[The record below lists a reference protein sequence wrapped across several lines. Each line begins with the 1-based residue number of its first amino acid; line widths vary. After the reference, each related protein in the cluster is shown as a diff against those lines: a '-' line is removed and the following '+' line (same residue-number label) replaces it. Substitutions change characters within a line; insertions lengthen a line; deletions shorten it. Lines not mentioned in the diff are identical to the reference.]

1 MSAPSPAAATLRTLV
16 VDDET
21 GIRVGVARVLQR
33 YTLRAA
39 DGEGEV
45 GFTVEQAATGE
56 EALAA
61 IAAASPDIILLDH
74 KLPGIQGLDVL
85 DRVNREH
92 PDTLVV
98 MITAY
103 ATIETAV
110 SATKRGAFDFLAKPF
125 TPEELKSTVYKV
137 AKHLLLRRE
146 AQRLAAEKRQIRF
159 QFVSVLAH
167 ELKAPLAAVEG
178 YLQVLRDGLVA
189 PATPRYQDVLTR
201 CSARIEGM
209 RALILD
215 LLDLTRIESGQKAR
229 TLVPL
234 DLAALA
240 ARAVETALPAAAA
253 RGIAL
258 AVTGPTSLP
267 LVGDAGELEI
277 ILNNLV
283 SNAVKYNRDGGRAT
297 VALGRDG
304 DEVSIAVT
312 DTGIGMT
319 GDEAARLFGE
329 FVRIKNERTRAILGT
344 GLGLSIVRKLAA
356 LYGGEVRVASEPD
369 RGSTFTVTLR
379 APGAV
384 GAA

>member
-1 MSAPSPAAATLRTLV
+1 VSAPSNAAATLRTLV
-16 VDDET
+16 VDDEM

-45 GFTVEQAATGE
+45 GFTVEHAATGE

-61 IAAASPDIILLDH
+61 IAAAPPDIILLDH

-137 AKHLLLRRE
+137 AKHLLLQRE
-146 AQRLAAEKRQIRF
+146 ARRLAAEKRQIRF

-178 YLQVLRDGLVA
+178 YLQVLRDGLVE
-189 PATPRYQDVLTR
+189 PDTPRYQDVLAR

-229 TLVPL
+229 CLAAI

-253 RGIAL
+253 RGITL
-258 AVTGPTSLP
+258 AVTGPSSLP

-277 ILNNLV
+277 VLNNLV
-283 SNAVKYNRDGGRAT
+283 SNAVKYNRNGGSVT
-297 VALGRDG
+297 VALGRAG

-319 GDEAARLFGE
+319 ADETDRLFGE
-329 FVRIKNERTRAILGT
+329 FVRIKNERTRTILGT
-344 GLGLSIVRKLAA
+344 GLGLSIVRRLAA
-356 LYGGEVRVASEPD
+356 LYGGDVRVASEPD
-369 RGSTFTVTLR
+369 RGSTFTVTLH
-379 APGAV
+379 APAPPGNA
-384 GAA
+384 